1 MVESIG
7 GDRCEDARC
16 TVQAERRMFIRDVK
30 PYEVPESLDDLRGP
44 SGGVV
49 ELPHTLLWAPGDG
62 RIDLDEKGGVGLVY
76 RAVVA
81 EGAVAD
87 QAAILNRDRLV
98 EVWPELLLP
107 RRAREL
113 WETRFPRLRDRAGA

>member
-1 MVESIG
+1 MKSFLTES
-7 GDRCEDARC
+7 
-16 TVQAERRMFIRDVK
+16 
-30 PYEVPESLDDLRGP
+30 
-44 SGGVV
+44 
-49 ELPHTLLWAPGDG
+49 
-62 RIDLDEKGGVGLVY
+62 LDEKGGVGLVY